1 MLKCSL
7 ANSNSVIKYSFRN
20 QVQLNE
26 VCKIKVVF
34 LVEDLGQKIECLKEP
49 FINAWDKVLFFDPSI
64 NKKNNNKKILRYG
77 NINYWMGLNKK
88 ILEITTII

>member
-20 QVQLNE
+20 QVQFNE
-26 VCKIKVVF
+26 VCKIQVVF

-64 NKKNNNKKILRYG
+64 NKKKNNEKNIRYS
-77 NINYWMGLNKK
+77 NINYWMDG
-88 ILEITTII
+88 T